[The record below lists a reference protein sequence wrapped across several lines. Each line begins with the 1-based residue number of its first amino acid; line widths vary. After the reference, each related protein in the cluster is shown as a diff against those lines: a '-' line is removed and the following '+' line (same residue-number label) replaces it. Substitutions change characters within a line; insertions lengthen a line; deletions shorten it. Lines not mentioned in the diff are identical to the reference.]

1 VHLSFGLIQHFVTGM
16 INRIIHFSIHNKFV
30 VGIATLA
37 LIAAGVWSFTK
48 LPIDAVP
55 DITNNQV
62 QIITLSPT
70 LATSEVEQYISAP
83 IEIAVKTIPD
93 LTELR
98 SISRF
103 GLSVVTVV
111 FNEDKDIWLARQQ
124 ITEKLKEVEEDLP
137 AGVGTP
143 ELAPVSTGLGEV
155 YQYVVEPKPGYES
168 RYNSMDLRT
177 IQDWIVKRQLAGI
190 PGVAEVNSF
199 GGLMKQ
205 YEVAVDPQRLNAAG
219 LTIGDVFEALEN
231 SNQNTGGAYI
241 ERNSQ
246 FYFIRGEGVALS
258 LDDLSRIVVTRM
270 GGGGAPLTVG
280 DVAEVRYGSATRYG
294 AVTENGKGEVVTGI
308 VMMLKGAN
316 SSAVVSSVK
325 ERLGQVQKSL
335 PEGVQVRA
343 FLDRAALVERTID
356 TVKRNLIEG
365 ALIVIFIL
373 VLLVGNFRAGLIIA
387 SVIPLAML
395 FALWMMHLFGVSAN
409 LMSLG
414 AIDFGLIVDG
424 AVIIVE
430 ATLHYFHTHHKPP
443 AGSGFVRLSQQQME
457 EGVYKSASGIMRSSV
472 FGVIII
478 LIVYLPLLALVGI
491 EGKMFRPMAQTVAF
505 ALIGALLLSLTY
517 VPMVSALFLS
527 KKISDHLTFADRI
540 IAACQRVYSPIL
552 ESALRIPKIVLGV
565 VFGLFAVAMFCFS
578 RLGGEFIPQLDEG
591 DLALESSFPQG
602 TSLSQVID
610 GYKLIEGTLM
620 KSFPDEVEGVV
631 TKIGAAEIP
640 TDPMPMSAGDVT
652 ILLKD
657 REEWKVTD
665 DKDELVEMMEE
676 KLRGIPGANI
686 EFTQPI
692 ELRFNELMTGSKG
705 DVAVK
710 IYGENLDT
718 LATLAA
724 EADRLIKTVSGVS
737 SKVEQT
743 LGLPQINVKYNY
755 AKLAQYG
762 LHVKDVNTVL
772 STAFA
777 GAVAGVIYEDGK
789 RFDLAVR
796 LTQNN
801 RRDIE
806 DVRNLLISTD
816 NVVRQIPLSEVASIE
831 YRTSPAQISRD
842 DAQRRIVIGVNLVSG
857 RDVESAVSDMQEK
870 LSNLKLPP
878 GYFITY
884 GGQFE
889 NLKAAKARLGVA
901 VPLALVLIVV
911 LLYFAFN
918 SMKES
923 LLIFTAVPLSAIGG
937 VFALMLRGM
946 PFSIS
951 AGVGFIALFGVA
963 VLNGIVLIA
972 YFNQLEKSGVA
983 DVYERIRRGTKVR
996 LRPVLMTAAVASL
1009 GFLPM
1014 AMSDGAGA
1022 EVQRPLATVVIGGLL
1037 TATLLTLIVLPVL
1050 YSLFFKKMK
1059 GGKMNAQ
1066 TSVVSVLLVGAFL
1079 AFSNNT
1085 QAQTALTEQQ
1095 AIVMVEK
1102 NHPSMRAASLRMAQ
1116 QQTLTGAAKIW
1127 EPAQIFNNIAADPE
1141 LGMFGTTSLGISQ
1154 TFPSGK
1160 ATRANRQFN
1169 AQNITRSQT
1178 ELQLTRQE
1186 LVREV
1191 RKTYQ
1196 HLGYLQGRIVLLARL
1211 DSVYQNFNA
1220 VADVRYRTG
1229 DASQAEKLAVQ
1240 DRAAQIRL
1248 QIESARSEIAS
1259 DQFALGQLLG
1269 IGQPIQAVVA
1279 PLTATGFSLA
1289 DSARVNSSAY
1299 AAYARSAIDV
1309 AKAQQAVQQATLAP
1323 TFSASLFGQYLG
1335 NGAVYPGWQLGLNIP
1350 LFKKAQQKQV
1360 QAAAVG
1366 VQVAQSEYQNAVLMR
1381 QTQLTASVFEFQKF
1395 ESFTGYY
1402 ERQGRVVA
1410 NELLRSGSL
1419 NYQQGEISY
1428 VEYVQNLDQAL
1439 QIESQYLENLLQ
1451 RNMAAIEIQYLTN
1464 QN

>member
-1 VHLSFGLIQHFVTGM
+1 M

-30 VGIATLA
+30 IGIGTLA

-70 LATSEVEQYISAP
+70 LATAEVEQYISAP

-93 LTELR
+93 LVELR

-111 FNEDKDIWLARQQ
+111 FDEDKDIWLARQQ
-124 ITEKLKEVEEDLP
+124 ITEKLKEVEENLP
-137 AGVGTP
+137 IGVGSP

-168 RYNSMDLRT
+168 KFNAMDLRT

-205 YEVAVDPQRLNAAG
+205 YEVAVNPQRLNAAG
-219 LTIGDVFEALEN
+219 LTITDVFEALEN

-246 FYFIRGEGVALS
+246 FYFIRGEGVIRS
-258 LDDLSRIVVTRM
+258 LDDLQRIVVIRR
-270 GGGGAPLTVG
+270 GGGAPLTIA
-280 DVAEVRYGSATRYG
+280 DVAEVRFGSATRYG
-294 AVTENGKGEVVTGI
+294 AVTENGNGEVVTGI

-316 SSAVVSSVK
+316 SSAVVNAVK
-325 ERLGQVQKSL
+325 ERLVQVQKSL

-373 VLLVGNFRAGLIIA
+373 ILLVGNFRAGLIIA
-387 SVIPLAML
+387 SVIPLSML

-430 ATLHYFHTHHKPP
+430 ATLYYFHTHFKPP
-443 AGSGFVRLSQQQME
+443 AGSKFIQVTQEQMNE
-457 EGVYKSASGIMRSSV
+457 SVYKSASGIMRSSV

-491 EGKMFRPMAQTVAF
+491 EGKMFRPMAQTVSF
-505 ALIGALLLSLTY
+505 ALAGALLLSLTY
-517 VPMVSALFLS
+517 VPMISSLFLS
-527 KKISDHLTFADRI
+527 KKIDNRVTLADRI
-540 IAACQRVYSPIL
+540 MAGCQRVYNPVL
-552 ESALRIPKIVLGV
+552 ESALRIPKTVLAI
-565 VFGLFAVAMFCFS
+565 VFGLFVVAIFFFS

-602 TSLSQVID
+602 TSLSQVIE
-610 GYKLIEGTLM
+610 GYKLIENTLM
-620 KSFPDEVEGVV
+620 KNFPDEVEGIV

-665 DKDELVEMMEE
+665 DKAELVEKMEE

-718 LATLAA
+718 LAALATD
-724 EADRLIKTVSGVS
+724 ADRLIKTVSGVS

-743 LGLPQINVKYNY
+743 LGLPQINVQYNY

-789 RFDLAVR
+789 RFDLALR
-796 LTQNN
+796 LAQNN
-801 RRDIE
+801 RQDIE

-816 NVVRQIPLSEVASIE
+816 NAAQNVPLGEVASIE

-842 DAQRRIVIGVNLVSG
+842 NAQRRIVIGVNLLGG
-857 RDVESAVSDMQEK
+857 RDVESAVRDIQIK
-870 LSNLKLPP
+870 LAGLKLPP

-901 VPLALVLIVV
+901 VPLALVLIIV

-972 YFNQLEKSGVA
+972 YFNQLEKSGVT
-983 DVYERIRRGTKVR
+983 DVLERIRKGTNVR

-1014 AMSDGAGA
+1014 AMSTGAGA

-1050 YSLFFKKMK
+1050 YSLFFKRTRFLKH
-1059 GGKMNAQ
+1059 GISGSA
-1066 TSVVSVLLVGAFL
+1066 TLLVL
-1079 AFSNNT
+1079 AFSIFGNNV

-1095 AIVMVEK
+1095 AIEMLEK
-1102 NHPSMRAASLRMAQ
+1102 NHPALQAAGLRVTQ
-1116 QQTLTGAAKIW
+1116 QQTLSGAVKIW
-1127 EPAQIFNNIAADPE
+1127 EPGQIFNNIAADPD
-1141 LGMFGTTSLGISQ
+1141 LGMFGTTSLGVSQ

-1160 ATRANRQFN
+1160 ATRANRQLN
-1169 AQNITRSQT
+1169 SQNIRQSQAG
-1178 ELQLTRQE
+1178 LQLTRRE
-1186 LVREV
+1186 LVRQV
-1191 RKTYQ
+1191 RENFQ
-1196 HLGYLQGRIVLLARL
+1196 HIGYLQSRIILLARL
-1211 DSVYQNFNA
+1211 DSVYQNFNS
-1220 VADVRYRTG
+1220 VADARYRTG

-1248 QIESARSEIAS
+1248 QIETARREIIS

-1269 IGQPIQAVVA
+1269 LGQSVQAVVQ
-1279 PLTATGFSLA
+1279 PLAAAGFSLA
-1289 DSARVNSSAY
+1289 DSVRVANSAY
-1299 AAYARSAIDV
+1299 AQYAQSAIGM
-1309 AKAQQAVQQATLAP
+1309 AEAQKKVQQAALAP
-1323 TFSASLFGQYLG
+1323 TFSVGFFGQYLA
-1335 NGAVYPGWQLGLNIP
+1335 NGDIYPGWQLGLNVP
-1350 LFKKAQQKQV
+1350 LFKKAQKKQV
-1360 QAAAVG
+1360 QAASIG
-1366 VQVAQSEYQNAVLMR
+1366 VQVAQSEYQNAVLSQQSR
-1381 QTQLTASVFEFQKF
+1381 LTASVFEFQKF
-1395 ESFTGYY
+1395 ESLTAYY
-1402 ERQGRVVA
+1402 DQQGKMVA
-1410 NELLRSGSL
+1410 SELLRSGAL
-1419 NYQQGEISY
+1419 NYQQGEIGY
-1428 VEYVQNLDQAL
+1428 FEYGLNLDQAL

-1451 RNMAAIEIQYLTN
+1451 RNLTAIEIQYLTN

>member
-1 VHLSFGLIQHFVTGM
+1 M

-30 VGIATLA
+30 IGIGTLA

-70 LATSEVEQYISAP
+70 LATAEVEQYISAP

-93 LTELR
+93 LVELR

-111 FNEDKDIWLARQQ
+111 FDEDKDIWLARQQ
-124 ITEKLKEVEEDLP
+124 ITEKLKEVEENLP
-137 AGVGTP
+137 IGVGSP

-168 RYNSMDLRT
+168 KFNAMDLRT

-205 YEVAVDPQRLNAAG
+205 YEVAVNPQRLNAAG
-219 LTIGDVFEALEN
+219 LTITDVFEALKN

-246 FYFIRGEGVALS
+246 FYFIRGEGVIRS
-258 LDDLSRIVVTRM
+258 LDDLQRIVVTRR
-270 GGGGAPLTVG
+270 GGGAPLTIA
-280 DVAEVRYGSATRYG
+280 DVAEVRFGSATRYG
-294 AVTENGKGEVVTGI
+294 AVTENGNGEVVTGI

-316 SSAVVSSVK
+316 SSAVVNAVK
-325 ERLGQVQKSL
+325 ERLVQVQKSL

-387 SVIPLAML
+387 SVIPLSML

-430 ATLHYFHTHHKPP
+430 ATLYYFHTHFKPA
-443 AGSGFVRLSQQQME
+443 AGSKFVQVTQEQMNE
-457 EGVYKSASGIMRSSV
+457 SVYKSASGIMRSSV

-491 EGKMFRPMAQTVAF
+491 EGKMFRPMAQTVSF
-505 ALIGALLLSLTY
+505 ALVGALLLSLTY
-517 VPMVSALFLS
+517 VPMISSLFLS
-527 KKISDHLTFADRI
+527 KKIDNRVTLADRI
-540 IAACQRVYSPIL
+540 MAACQRVYNPVL
-552 ESALRIPKIVLGV
+552 ESALRIPKTVLAIVLGLFV
-565 VFGLFAVAMFCFS
+565 VAIFFFS

-602 TSLSQVID
+602 TSLSQVIE

-620 KSFPDEVEGVV
+620 KNFPDEVEGIV

-665 DKDELVEMMEE
+665 DKAELVEMMEE

-718 LATLAA
+718 LASLAA

-743 LGLPQINVKYNY
+743 LGLPQINVQYNY

-789 RFDLAVR
+789 RFDLALR
-796 LTQNN
+796 FAQSN
-801 RRDIE
+801 RQDIE

-816 NVVRQIPLSEVASIE
+816 NAAQNVPLGEVASIE

-842 DAQRRIVIGVNLVSG
+842 NAQRRIVIGVNLLGG
-857 RDVESAVSDMQEK
+857 RDVESAVRDMQEK
-870 LSNLKLPP
+870 LTSLKLPP

-901 VPLALVLIVV
+901 VPLALVLIIV

-972 YFNQLEKSGVA
+972 YFNQLEKSGMT
-983 DVYERIRRGTKVR
+983 DVLERIRKGTNVR

-1014 AMSDGAGA
+1014 AMSTGAGA

-1050 YSLFFKKMK
+1050 YSLFFKRTRFLKHGISGSAM
-1059 GGKMNAQ
+1059 
-1066 TSVVSVLLVGAFL
+1066 LLVLTFFIFG
-1079 AFSNNT
+1079 NNA

-1095 AIVMVEK
+1095 AIEMLEK
-1102 NHPSMRAASLRMAQ
+1102 NHPALQAAGLRVTQ
-1116 QQTLTGAAKIW
+1116 QQTLSGAVKIW
-1127 EPAQIFNNIAADPE
+1127 EPGQIFNNIAADPD
-1141 LGMFGTTSLGISQ
+1141 LGMFGTTSLGLSQ

-1160 ATRANRQFN
+1160 ATRANRELN
-1169 AQNITRSQT
+1169 TQNIRQSQAG
-1178 ELQLTRQE
+1178 LQLTRRE
-1186 LVREV
+1186 LVRQV
-1191 RKTYQ
+1191 RERFQ
-1196 HLGYLQGRIVLLARL
+1196 HIGYLQSRLVLLARL
-1211 DSVYQNFNA
+1211 DSVYQNFNG
-1220 VADVRYRTG
+1220 VADARYRTG

-1248 QIESARSEIAS
+1248 QMETARREIIS

-1269 IGQPIQAVVA
+1269 LGQSVQAITE
-1279 PLTATGFSLA
+1279 PLKATGFSLA
-1289 DSARVNSSAY
+1289 DSVRVANSAY
-1299 AAYARSAIDV
+1299 TLYAQSAVGV
-1309 AKAQQAVQQATLAP
+1309 AEAQKKVQQAALAP
-1323 TFSASLFGQYLG
+1323 TFSAGLFGQYLG
-1335 NGAVYPGWQLGLNIP
+1335 NGDIYPGWQLGLNLP
-1350 LFKKAQQKQV
+1350 LFKRAQQKQV
-1360 QAAAVG
+1360 QAASIG
-1366 VQVAQSEYQNAVLMR
+1366 VQVAQSEYQNALLAQ
-1381 QTQLTASVFEFQKF
+1381 QTLLTSSVFEFQKF
-1395 ESFTGYY
+1395 ESLTAYY
-1402 ERQGRVVA
+1402 NQQGKSVA
-1410 NELLRSGSL
+1410 SELMRSGAL
-1419 NYQQGEISY
+1419 NYQQGEIGY
-1428 VEYVQNLDQAL
+1428 FEYVLNLDQAL

-1451 RNMAAIEIQYLTN
+1451 RNLTAIEIQYLTN

>member
-1 VHLSFGLIQHFVTGM
+1 M
-16 INRIIHFSIHNKFV
+16 INRIIHFSIHHKFV

-37 LIAAGVWSFTK
+37 LVAAGAWSFTK

-70 LATSEVEQYISAP
+70 LATAEVEQYISAP
-83 IEIAVKTIPD
+83 IEIAVKTIPG

-111 FNEDKDIWLARQQ
+111 FEEDKDIWLARQQ
-124 ITEKLKEVEEDLP
+124 ITEKIKEVEEDLP

-155 YQYVVEPKPGYES
+155 YQYVVEPKPGYEDK
-168 RYNSMDLRT
+168 YNAMDLRT
-177 IQDWIVKRQLAGI
+177 MQDWIVKRQLAGI

-219 LTIGDVFEALEN
+219 LTINDVFEALES

-246 FYFIRGEGVALS
+246 FYFIRGEGVALT
-258 LDDLSRIVVTRM
+258 LDDLRRIVVTRT
-270 GGGGAPLTVG
+270 GGSAPLTVG
-280 DVAEVRYGSATRYG
+280 DVAEVRFGSATRYG
-294 AVTENGKGEVVTGI
+294 AVTENGQGEVVTGI

-316 SSAVVSSVK
+316 SSAVVASVK
-325 ERLGQVQKSL
+325 ERLVQVQKSL

-430 ATLHYFHTHHKPP
+430 ATLHYFYTHHKP
-443 AGSGFVRLSQQQME
+443 AVGSGFVQLTQQQMD

-505 ALIGALLLSLTY
+505 ALVGALLLSLTY
-517 VPMVSALFLS
+517 VPMMSTLFLS
-527 KKISDHLTFADRI
+527 KKISDRRTMADRI
-540 IAACQRVYSPIL
+540 IGACQRMYAPVL
-552 ESALRIPKIVLGV
+552 EGALRMPKTVLAV
-565 VFGLFAVAMFCFS
+565 VLALFAMALFCFN

-602 TSLSQVID
+602 TSLSQVIA
-610 GYKLIEGTLM
+610 GYALIEGILM
-620 KSFPDEVEGVV
+620 KNFPDEVAGVV

-652 ILLKD
+652 ILLKERD
-657 REEWKVTD
+657 EWKVTD
-665 DKDELVEMMEE
+665 DKSELVEMMEE

-710 IYGENLDT
+710 IYGDNLDT
-718 LATLAA
+718 LAVKAA

-743 LGLPQINVKYNY
+743 LGLPQINVQYNY

-762 LHVKDVNTVL
+762 LHVKEVNTVL

-777 GAVAGVIYEDGK
+777 GAIAGVIYEDGK

-796 LTQNN
+796 LAQSN
-801 RRDIE
+801 RQDIE
-806 DVRNLLISTD
+806 DVRSLLISTGHD
-816 NVVRQIPLSEVASIE
+816 AQQIPLGEVASIE

-842 DAQRRIVIGVNLVSG
+842 DAQRR
-857 RDVESAVSDMQEK
+857 DVESAVHDMQEK
-870 LSNLKLPP
+870 LTQLKLPP

-889 NLKAAKARLGVA
+889 NLEAAKARLGIA
-901 VPLALVLIVV
+901 VPLALALILV

-918 SMKES
+918 SMQES

-937 VFALMLRGM
+937 VFALLLRGM

-972 YFNQLEKSGVA
+972 YFKQLEKSGVA
-983 DVYERIRRGTKVR
+983 DVYDRIRQGTRVR

-1014 AMSDGAGA
+1014 AMSEGAGA

-1050 YSLFFKKMK
+1050 YRLFFEKK
-1059 GGKMNAQ
+1059 GGKKQAQ
-1066 TSVVSVLLVGAFL
+1066 TSVAAFL
-1079 AFSNNT
+1079 LIAALFTFNNNM
-1085 QAQTALTEQQ
+1085 QAQTALNEQQ
-1095 AIVMVEK
+1095 AIDLVEK
-1102 NHPSMRAASLRMAQ
+1102 NHPALRTAALRISQ
-1116 QQTLTGAAKIW
+1116 QQTLTGAAKVW
-1127 EPAQIFNNIAADPE
+1127 EPTQLFNNIAADPD
-1141 LGMFGTTSLGISQ
+1141 LGMFGTTSIGLNQ
-1154 TFPSGK
+1154 TFPSAK
-1160 ATRANRQFN
+1160 ATRANRQIN
-1169 AQNITRSQT
+1169 AQNIRQSQA
-1178 ELQLTRQE
+1178 EWQLTRQE
-1186 LVREV
+1186 LVRQV
-1191 RKTYQ
+1191 RQTYQ
-1196 HLGYLQGRIVLLARL
+1196 HLGYLQGRITVLARL

-1220 VADVRYRTG
+1220 VADARYRTG

-1240 DRAAQIRL
+1240 DQAAQIRL
-1248 QIESARSEIAS
+1248 QIEAARSEIAS
-1259 DQFALGQLLG
+1259 DQFGLGQLLG
-1269 IGQPIQAVVA
+1269 IGQSVQAVVA
-1279 PLTATGFSLA
+1279 PFTATGFSLA
-1289 DSARVNSSAY
+1289 DSVRISTSTYVEYAQSAVGL
-1299 AAYARSAIDV
+1299 AQ
-1309 AKAQQAVQQATLAP
+1309 AQQAVQQATLVP
-1323 TFSASLFGQYLG
+1323 TFSAGLFGQYLG
-1335 NGAVYPGWQLGLNIP
+1335 NGAIYPGWQLGLNVP
-1350 LFKKAQQKQV
+1350 LFKKAQRKQIA
-1360 QAAAVG
+1360 AAAVG
-1366 VQVAQSEYQNAVLMR
+1366 VQVAQADYQNTLLSR
-1381 QTQLTASVFEFQKF
+1381 QSQLTASVFEFQKF
-1395 ESFTGYY
+1395 ESFTAYY
-1402 ERQGRVVA
+1402 DRQGRMVA
-1410 NELLRSGSL
+1410 SELLRSGSL

-1451 RNMAAIEIQYLTN
+1451 RNMAAINIQYLTN

>member
-1 VHLSFGLIQHFVTGM
+1 M

-30 VGIATLA
+30 IGIGTLA

-70 LATSEVEQYISAP
+70 LATAEVEQYISAP

-93 LTELR
+93 LVELR

-111 FNEDKDIWLARQQ
+111 FDEDKDIWLARQQ
-124 ITEKLKEVEEDLP
+124 IAEKLKEVEENLP
-137 AGVGTP
+137 IGVGSP

-168 RYNSMDLRT
+168 KFNAMDLRT

-205 YEVAVDPQRLNAAG
+205 YEVAVNPQRLNAAG
-219 LTIGDVFEALEN
+219 LTITDVFDALEN

-246 FYFIRGEGVALS
+246 FYFIRGEGVIRS
-258 LDDLSRIVVTRM
+258 LDDLQRIVVTRR
-270 GGGGAPLTVG
+270 GGGAPPTIA
-280 DVAEVRYGSATRYG
+280 DVAEVRFGSATRYG
-294 AVTENGKGEVVTGI
+294 AVTENGNGEVVTGI

-316 SSAVVSSVK
+316 SSAVVNAVK
-325 ERLGQVQKSL
+325 ERLTQVEKSL

-387 SVIPLAML
+387 SVIPLSML

-430 ATLHYFHTHHKPP
+430 ATLYYFHTHFKPP
-443 AGSGFVRLSQQQME
+443 AGSKFIQVTQEQMNE
-457 EGVYKSASGIMRSSV
+457 SVYKSASGIMRSSV

-491 EGKMFRPMAQTVAF
+491 EGKMFRPMAQTVSF
-505 ALIGALLLSLTY
+505 ALVGALLLSLTY
-517 VPMVSALFLS
+517 VPMISSLFLS
-527 KKISDHLTFADRI
+527 KKIDNRVTFADRI
-540 IAACQRVYSPIL
+540 MAACQRFYNPVL
-552 ESALRIPKIVLGV
+552 EGALKIPKTVLGIVLGLFV
-565 VFGLFAVAMFCFS
+565 VAIFFFS

-602 TSLSQVID
+602 TSLTQVIE

-620 KSFPDEVEGVV
+620 KNFPDEVEGIV

-665 DKDELVEMMEE
+665 DKAELVELMEE

-718 LATLAA
+718 LAAKAA

-743 LGLPQINVKYNY
+743 LGLPQINVQYNY

-789 RFDLAVR
+789 RFDLALR
-796 LTQNN
+796 LAQNN
-801 RRDIE
+801 RQDIE

-816 NVVRQIPLSEVASIE
+816 NAAQNVPLGEVASIE

-842 DAQRRIVIGVNLVSG
+842 DAQRRIVIGVNLLGG
-857 RDVESAVSDMQEK
+857 RDVESAVRDMQAK
-870 LSNLKLPP
+870 LAGLKLPP

-889 NLKAAKARLGVA
+889 NLKAAKARLGIA
-901 VPLALVLIVV
+901 VPLALVLIIV

-972 YFNQLEKSGVA
+972 YFNQLEKSGVT
-983 DVYERIRRGTKVR
+983 DVLERIRKGTNVR

-1014 AMSDGAGA
+1014 AMSTGAGA

-1050 YSLFFKKMK
+1050 YSLFFKRTRFIKH
-1059 GGKMNAQ
+1059 
-1066 TSVVSVLLVGAFL
+1066 SVSGSAALLALTFFIFG
-1079 AFSNNT
+1079 NNV
-1085 QAQTALTEQQ
+1085 QAQTTLTEQQ
-1095 AIVMVEK
+1095 AIELLEK
-1102 NHPSMRAASLRMAQ
+1102 NHPALQAAGLRVTQ
-1116 QQTLTGAAKIW
+1116 QQTLSGAVKVW
-1127 EPAQIFNNIAADPE
+1127 EPGQIFNNIAADPE
-1141 LGMFGTTSLGISQ
+1141 LGMFGTTSLGVSQ
-1154 TFPSGK
+1154 NFPSGK
-1160 ATRANRQFN
+1160 ATRANRQLN
-1169 AQNITRSQT
+1169 VQNILQSQAG
-1178 ELQLTRQE
+1178 LQLTRRE
-1186 LVREV
+1186 LVRQV
-1191 RKTYQ
+1191 RENFQ
-1196 HLGYLQGRIVLLARL
+1196 HIGYLQSRIILLARL
-1211 DSVYQNFNA
+1211 DSVYQNFNS
-1220 VADVRYRTG
+1220 VADARYRTG

-1248 QIESARSEIAS
+1248 QIETARREIIS

-1269 IGQPIQAVVA
+1269 LGQSVQAVVQ
-1279 PLTATGFSLA
+1279 PLAAVGFSLA
-1289 DSARVNSSAY
+1289 DSVRVANSAY
-1299 AAYARSAIDV
+1299 AVYAQSAVGV
-1309 AKAQQAVQQATLAP
+1309 AEAQRMVQKSALAP
-1323 TFSASLFGQYLG
+1323 TFSAGLFGQYLG
-1335 NGAVYPGWQLGLNIP
+1335 NGDVYPGWQLGLNVP
-1350 LFKKAQQKQV
+1350 LFKKTQKKQV
-1360 QAAAVG
+1360 QAASIG
-1366 VQVAQSEYQNAVLMR
+1366 VQVAQSEYQNALLSQQSR
-1381 QTQLTASVFEFQKF
+1381 LTASVFEFQKF
-1395 ESFTGYY
+1395 ESLTAYY
-1402 ERQGRVVA
+1402 DQQGKMVA
-1410 NELLRSGSL
+1410 SELLRSGAL
-1419 NYQQGEISY
+1419 NYQQGEIGY
-1428 VEYVQNLDQAL
+1428 FEYVLNLDQAL

-1451 RNMAAIEIQYLTN
+1451 RNLTAIEIQYLTN

>member
-1 VHLSFGLIQHFVTGM
+1 M

-30 VGIATLA
+30 IGIGTLA

-70 LATSEVEQYISAP
+70 LATAEVEQYISAP
-83 IEIAVKTIPD
+83 IEIAAKTIPD
-93 LTELR
+93 LVELR

-111 FNEDKDIWLARQQ
+111 FDEDKDIWLARQQ
-124 ITEKLKEVEEDLP
+124 ITEKLKEVEENLP

-168 RYNSMDLRT
+168 KYNAMDLRT

-190 PGVAEVNSF
+190 PGVAEINSM
-199 GGLMKQ
+199 GGLLKQ

-219 LTIGDVFEALEN
+219 LTISDVFSALEN

-246 FYFIRGEGVALS
+246 FYFIRGEGVTRS
-258 LDDLSRIVVTRM
+258 LDDLQRIVVTPSA
-270 GGGGAPLTVG
+270 GAGAGSPRTIG
-280 DVAEVRYGSATRYG
+280 DIAEVGFGSATRYG

-308 VMMLKGAN
+308 VMMLKGYN
-316 SSAVVSSVK
+316 SSAVVASVK
-325 ERLGQVQKSL
+325 ERLVQVQKSL

-373 VLLVGNFRAGLIIA
+373 VLLVGNFRAGLVIA

-430 ATLHYFHTHHKPP
+430 ATLYYFHTHFKPP
-443 AGSGFVRLSQQQME
+443 AGSKFVQLTQEQMDE
-457 EGVYKSASGIMRSSV
+457 SVYKSASSIMRSSV

-491 EGKMFRPMAQTVAF
+491 EGKMFRPMAQTVSF
-505 ALIGALLLSLTY
+505 ALVGALLLSLTY
-517 VPMVSALFLS
+517 VPMVSALFFS
-527 KKISDHLTFADRI
+527 KKIDNRITLADRI
-540 IAACQRVYSPIL
+540 MAACQRVYNPVL
-552 ESALRIPKIVLGV
+552 EGALRIPKTVIVIVLG
-565 VFGLFAVAMFCFS
+565 LFLIAIFFFS

-602 TSLSQVID
+602 TSLTQVIE

-620 KSFPDEVEGVV
+620 KNFPDEVEGIV

-657 REEWKVTD
+657 KEEWKVTD
-665 DKDELVEMMEE
+665 NKAELVEMMEE

-686 EFTQPI
+686 EFSQPI

-718 LATLAA
+718 LAAKAA

-743 LGLPQINVKYNY
+743 LGLPQINVQYNY

-772 STAFA
+772 SSAFA
-777 GAVAGVIYEDGK
+777 GAVAGVVYEDGK

-796 LTQNN
+796 LTKNN
-801 RRDIE
+801 RQDIE

-816 NVVRQIPLSEVASIE
+816 NAGQNVPLGEIASIE

-842 DAQRRIVIGVNLVSG
+842 NANRRIVIGVNLLGG
-857 RDVESAVSDMQEK
+857 RDVESAVSDIQGK
-870 LSNLKLPP
+870 LASLKLPP

-901 VPLALVLIVV
+901 VPLALVLIIV

-918 SMKES
+918 SIKES

-972 YFNQLEKSGVA
+972 YFNQLEKSGVT
-983 DVYERIRRGTKVR
+983 DVLERIHKGTKVR

-1014 AMSDGAGA
+1014 AMSTGAGA

-1050 YSLFFKKMK
+1050 YSLFFKRTRFLKH
-1059 GGKMNAQ
+1059 G
-1066 TSVVSVLLVGAFL
+1066 VSATTVLVMAFFL
-1079 AFSNNT
+1079 FGQNV
-1085 QAQTALTEQQ
+1085 QAQTTLTEQQ
-1095 AIVMVEK
+1095 AIEMLEK
-1102 NHPSMRAASLRMAQ
+1102 NHPALQAAGLRVTQ
-1116 QQTLTGAAKIW
+1116 QQTLSGAVKIW
-1127 EPAQIFNNIAADPE
+1127 EPGQIFNNIAADPD
-1141 LGMFGTTSLGISQ
+1141 LGMFGTTSLGVSQ

-1160 ATRANRQFN
+1160 VTRANRQLN
-1169 AQNITRSQT
+1169 AQNIRQSQAG
-1178 ELQLTRQE
+1178 LQLTRRE
-1186 LVREV
+1186 LVRQV
-1191 RKTYQ
+1191 RENFQ
-1196 HLGYLQGRIVLLARL
+1196 HIGYLQSRITLLARL

-1220 VADVRYRTG
+1220 VADARYRTG

-1248 QIESARSEIAS
+1248 QIETARREIVS

-1269 IGQPIQAVVA
+1269 LGRSVQAITE
-1279 PLTATGFSLA
+1279 PLKVTGFSLA
-1289 DSARVNSSAY
+1289 DSTRLVNSAY
-1299 AAYARSAIDV
+1299 ALYAQSALGL
-1309 AKAQQAVQQATLAP
+1309 AEAQKKVQQALLAP
-1323 TFSASLFGQYLG
+1323 TFSAGLFGQYLG
-1335 NGAVYPGWQLGLNIP
+1335 NGDVYPGWQLGLSVP

-1360 QAAAVG
+1360 QAAG
-1366 VQVAQSEYQNAVLMR
+1366 IGIQVAQSEYENALLDQ
-1381 QTQLTASVFEFQKF
+1381 QTRLTASVFEFQKF
-1395 ESFTGYY
+1395 ESLTAYY
-1402 ERQGRVVA
+1402 DQQGKMVA
-1410 NELLRSGSL
+1410 SELLRSGAL
-1419 NYQQGEISY
+1419 NYQQGEIGY
-1428 VEYVQNLDQAL
+1428 FEYVLNLDQAL

-1451 RNMAAIEIQYLTN
+1451 RNLIAIEIQYLTN

>member
-1 VHLSFGLIQHFVTGM
+1 MLNS
-16 INRIIHFSIHNKFV
+16 IIHFSIHNKFV

-37 LIAAGVWSFTK
+37 LVAAGVWSFTR

-70 LATSEVEQYISAP
+70 LATAEVEQYISAP

-93 LTELR
+93 LVELR

-111 FNEDKDIWLARQQ
+111 FDEDKNIWLARQQ
-124 ITEKLKEVEEDLP
+124 IAEKLKEVEENLP
-137 AGVGTP
+137 VGVGTP

-155 YQYVVEPKPGYES
+155 YQYVVEPKPDYENK
-168 RYNSMDLRT
+168 YNAMDLRT

-219 LTIGDVFEALEN
+219 LTISDVFDALEN

-246 FYFIRGEGVALS
+246 FYFIRGEGVTRS
-258 LDDLSRIVVTRM
+258 LEDLKRIFVTRK
-270 GGGGAPLTVG
+270 GGGAPLTVA
-280 DVAEVRYGSATRYG
+280 DVAEVRFGSATRYG

-316 SSAVVSSVK
+316 SSAVVNAVK
-325 ERLGQVQKSL
+325 ERLVQVQKSL

-387 SVIPLAML
+387 SVIPLSML

-430 ATLHYFHTHHKPP
+430 ATLHYFHTHYKPP
-443 AGSGFVRLSQQQME
+443 AGSGHVQLTQQQME
-457 EGVYKSASGIMRSSV
+457 ESVYKSASGIMRSSV

-478 LIVYLPLLALVGI
+478 LIVYLPLLALTGI

-505 ALIGALLLSLTY
+505 ALVGALLLSLTY

-527 KKISDHLTFADRI
+527 KKISDRVTFADRI
-540 IAACQRVYSPIL
+540 IAACQRVYSPVL
-552 ESALRIPKIVLGV
+552 EGALRIPKTVLAVVLGLFV
-565 VFGLFAVAMFCFS
+565 VAIFFFS

-602 TSLSQVID
+602 TSLSQVIE

-620 KSFPDEVEGVV
+620 RNFPDEVEGIV

-665 DKDELVEMMEE
+665 DKNELVEMMEE

-718 LATLAA
+718 LAAKAA
-724 EADRLIKTVSGVS
+724 EADRLIKTVQGVS

-743 LGLPQINVKYNY
+743 LGLPQINVQYNY

-789 RFDLAVR
+789 RFDLALR
-796 LTQNN
+796 LAQSN
-801 RRDIE
+801 RQDIE

-816 NVVRQIPLSEVASIE
+816 NAAQNVPLGEVASIE

-842 DAQRRIVIGVNLVSG
+842 DAQRRIVIGVNLLGG
-857 RDVESAVSDMQEK
+857 RDVESAVGDMQEK
-870 LSNLKLPP
+870 LSALKLPP

-901 VPLALVLIVV
+901 VPLALVLIIV

-983 DVYERIRRGTKVR
+983 DVLERIRKGTKVR

-1014 AMSDGAGA
+1014 AISEGAGA

-1050 YSLFFKKMK
+1050 YSLFFKNTI
-1059 GGKMNAQ
+1059 GGKGHSKTPVAAA
-1066 TSVVSVLLVGAFL
+1066 LLVL
-1079 AFSNNT
+1079 AFFVFGNKT

-1095 AIVMVEK
+1095 AIEMLEK
-1102 NHPSMRAASLRMAQ
+1102 NHPALQAAALRVTQ
-1116 QQTLTGAAKIW
+1116 QQTLTGAVKFW
-1127 EPAQIFNNIAADPE
+1127 EPAQIFNNIAADPD
-1141 LGMFGTTSLGISQ
+1141 LGMFGTTSLGVSQ

-1160 ATRANRQFN
+1160 ATRANRQLN
-1169 AQNITRSQT
+1169 DQNIRQS
-1178 ELQLTRQE
+1178 EAGLQLTRRE
-1186 LVREV
+1186 LVRQV
-1191 RKTYQ
+1191 RETYQ
-1196 HLGYLQGRIVLLARL
+1196 HLGYLQSRIALLARL

-1220 VADVRYRTG
+1220 VADARYRTG
-1229 DASQAEKLAVQ
+1229 DASQAEKFAVQ
-1240 DRAAQIRL
+1240 DKAAQIRL
-1248 QIESARSEIAS
+1248 QIEAARSEIAS

-1269 IGQPIQAVVA
+1269 VGQPVQAIVE
-1279 PLTATGFSLA
+1279 PLTAAGFSLA
-1289 DSARVNSSAY
+1289 DSVRVATSAY
-1299 AAYARSAIDV
+1299 SMYAQSAVGV
-1309 AKAQQAVQQATLAP
+1309 AEAQRTVQQAALAP
-1323 TFSASLFGQYLG
+1323 TFSAGLFGQYLG
-1335 NGAVYPGWQLGLNIP
+1335 NGDVYPGWQLGLNVP

-1360 QAAAVG
+1360 EAAAVG
-1366 VQVAQSEYQNAVLMR
+1366 VQVAQSEYQNALLFQ
-1381 QTQLTASVFEFQKF
+1381 QTRLTAAVFEFQKF
-1395 ESFTGYY
+1395 ESLTGYY
-1402 ERQGRVVA
+1402 DRQGRTVA
-1410 NELLRSGSL
+1410 SELLRSGAL
-1419 NYQQGEISY
+1419 NYRQGEIGY

-1451 RNMAAIEIQYLTN
+1451 RNFAAIEIQYLTN

>member
-1 VHLSFGLIQHFVTGM
+1 M

-30 VGIATLA
+30 IGIGTLA

-70 LATSEVEQYISAP
+70 LATAEVEQYISAP
-83 IEIAVKTIPD
+83 IEIAAKTIPD
-93 LTELR
+93 LVELR

-111 FNEDKDIWLARQQ
+111 FDEDKDIWLARQQ

-168 RYNSMDLRT
+168 KYNAMDLRT

-190 PGVAEVNSF
+190 PGVAEINSM
-199 GGLMKQ
+199 GGLLKQ

-219 LTIGDVFEALEN
+219 LTISDVFRALEN

-246 FYFIRGEGVALS
+246 FYFIRGEGVTRS
-258 LDDLSRIVVTRM
+258 LDDLKRIVVTPST
-270 GGGGAPLTVG
+270 GAGSGSPRTIG
-280 DVAEVRYGSATRYG
+280 DVAEVGFGSATRYG
-294 AVTENGKGEVVTGI
+294 AVTEDGKGEVVTGI
-308 VMMLKGAN
+308 VMMLKGYN
-316 SSAVVSSVK
+316 SSAVVASVK
-325 ERLGQVQKSL
+325 ERLAQVQKSL

-373 VLLVGNFRAGLIIA
+373 VLLVGNFRAGLVIA

-430 ATLHYFHTHHKPP
+430 ATLYYFHTHFHAP
-443 AGSGFVRLSQQQME
+443 AGSKYVQLTQEQMDE
-457 EGVYKSASGIMRSSV
+457 SVYKSASGIMRSSV

-491 EGKMFRPMAQTVAF
+491 EGKMFRPMAQTVSF
-505 ALIGALLLSLTY
+505 ALVGALLLSLTY
-517 VPMVSALFLS
+517 VPMISALFLS
-527 KKISDHLTFADRI
+527 KKMDNRVTIADRI
-540 IAACQRVYSPIL
+540 MAACQRVYNPVL
-552 ESALRIPKIVLGV
+552 EGALRIPKTVLAIVLG
-565 VFGLFAVAMFCFS
+565 LFVLAIFFFS

-602 TSLSQVID
+602 TSLSQVIE

-620 KSFPDEVEGVV
+620 RNFPDEVEGIV

-657 REEWKVTD
+657 REEWKVTE
-665 DKDELVEMMEE
+665 DKAELVEMMEE

-718 LATLAA
+718 LASKAA
-724 EADRLIKTVSGVS
+724 EADRLIKTVPGVS

-743 LGLPQINVKYNY
+743 LGLPQINVQYNY

-772 STAFA
+772 SSAFA
-777 GAVAGVIYEDGK
+777 GAVAGVVYEDGK

-796 LTQNN
+796 LTKNN
-801 RRDIE
+801 RQDIE

-816 NVVRQIPLSEVASIE
+816 NAGQNVPLGEIASIE

-842 DAQRRIVIGVNLVSG
+842 NANRRIVIGVNLLGG
-857 RDVESAVSDMQEK
+857 RDVESAVSDIQGK
-870 LSNLKLPP
+870 LASLKLPP

-901 VPLALVLIVV
+901 VPLALVLIIV

-918 SMKES
+918 SIKES

-972 YFNQLEKSGVA
+972 YFNQLEKSGVS
-983 DVYERIRRGTKVR
+983 DVLERIRKGTTVR

-1014 AMSDGAGA
+1014 AMSTGAGA

-1050 YSLFFKKMK
+1050 YSLFFKRTRFLKQ
-1059 GGKMNAQ
+1059 GISGSAA
-1066 TSVVSVLLVGAFL
+1066 LLAMTF
-1079 AFSNNT
+1079 FIFENNV
-1085 QAQTALTEQQ
+1085 QAQTTLTEQQ
-1095 AIVMVEK
+1095 AIEMLEK
-1102 NHPSMRAASLRMAQ
+1102 NHPALQAAGLRVTQ
-1116 QQTLTGAAKIW
+1116 QQTLSGAVKIW
-1127 EPAQIFNNIAADPE
+1127 EPGQVFNNIAADPD

-1160 ATRANRQFN
+1160 ATRANRQLN
-1169 AQNITRSQT
+1169 AQNIRQSQAG
-1178 ELQLTRQE
+1178 LQLTRRE
-1186 LVREV
+1186 LVRQV
-1191 RKTYQ
+1191 RENYQ
-1196 HLGYLQGRIVLLARL
+1196 HIAYLQSKITLLARL
-1211 DSVYQNFNA
+1211 DSVYQNFNV
-1220 VADVRYRTG
+1220 VADARYRTG

-1240 DRAAQIRL
+1240 DKAAQIRL
-1248 QIESARSEIAS
+1248 QIETARREILS

-1269 IGQPIQAVVA
+1269 LGQSVQAITE
-1279 PLTATGFSLA
+1279 PLKNTEFSLA
-1289 DSARVNSSAY
+1289 DSVRVANSAY
-1299 AAYARSAIDV
+1299 ALYAQSAIGL
-1309 AKAQQAVQQATLAP
+1309 AEAQKKIQQAALAP
-1323 TFSASLFGQYLG
+1323 TFSAGLFGQYLG
-1335 NGAVYPGWQLGLNIP
+1335 NGDIYPGWQLGLNLP

-1360 QAAAVG
+1360 QAASIG
-1366 VQVAQSEYQNAVLMR
+1366 IQVAQSEYQNALLAQ
-1381 QTQLTASVFEFQKF
+1381 QTRLTASIFEFQKF
-1395 ESFTGYY
+1395 ELLTAYY
-1402 ERQGRVVA
+1402 DQQGKMVA
-1410 NELLRSGSL
+1410 SELLRSGAL
-1419 NYQQGEISY
+1419 NYQQGEIGY
-1428 VEYVQNLDQAL
+1428 FEYVLNLDQAL

-1451 RNMAAIEIQYLTN
+1451 RNLTAIEIQYLTN

>member
-1 VHLSFGLIQHFVTGM
+1 LRCISHLALIHYPATGM

-30 VGIATLA
+30 IGIGTLA

-62 QIITLSPT
+62 QVITLSPT
-70 LATSEVEQYISAP
+70 LATAEVEQYISAP

-93 LTELR
+93 LVELR

-111 FNEDKDIWLARQQ
+111 FDEDKDIWLARQQ

-137 AGVGTP
+137 LGVGTP

-168 RYNSMDLRT
+168 KYNAMDLRT

-219 LTIGDVFEALEN
+219 LTIADVFDALES

-246 FYFIRGEGVALS
+246 FYFIRGEGVARS
-258 LDDLSRIVVTRM
+258 LDDLQRIVVTRR
-270 GGGGAPLTVG
+270 GGGAPLTVA
-280 DVAEVRYGSATRYG
+280 DVAEVRFGSATRYG

-316 SSAVVSSVK
+316 SSEVVNSVK
-325 ERLGQVQKSL
+325 DRLAQVQKSL

-430 ATLHYFHTHHKPP
+430 ATLHYFHTHYKPP
-443 AGSGFVRLSQQQME
+443 AGTGHVQLTQQQME
-457 EGVYKSASGIMRSSV
+457 ESVYKSASSIMRSSV

-491 EGKMFRPMAQTVAF
+491 EGKMFRPMAQTVSF
-505 ALIGALLLSLTY
+505 ALVGALLLSLTY
-517 VPMVSALFLS
+517 VPMVSTLFLS
-527 KKISDHLTFADRI
+527 KKISDRITIADRI
-540 IAACQRVYSPIL
+540 IAACQRLYNPIL
-552 ESALRIPKIVLGV
+552 EAALRIPKMVLAV
-565 VFGLFAVAMFCFS
+565 VLSLFVISIFFFS
-578 RLGGEFIPQLDEG
+578 RMGGEFIPQLDEG

-602 TSLSQVID
+602 TSLSQVIE

-620 KSFPDEVEGVV
+620 KNFPDEVEGIV

-657 REEWKVTD
+657 REEWKVTE
-665 DKDELVEMMEE
+665 DKAELIEMMEE

-710 IYGENLDT
+710 IYGDNLDT
-718 LATLAA
+718 LAAKAA
-724 EADRLIKTVSGVS
+724 EADRLIKTVTGVS

-743 LGLPQINVKYNY
+743 LGLPQINVQYNY
-755 AKLAQYG
+755 AKLAEYG

-789 RFDLAVR
+789 RFDLALR
-796 LTQNN
+796 LAKSN
-801 RRDIE
+801 RQDIE

-816 NVVRQIPLSEVASIE
+816 NAEQNIPLSEVASIE

-842 DAQRRIVIGVNLVSG
+842 DAQRRIVIGVNLLGG
-857 RDVESAVSDMQEK
+857 RDVESAVGDIQEK
-870 LSNLKLPP
+870 LSALKLPP

-901 VPLALVLIVV
+901 VPLALILIIV

-983 DVYERIRRGTKVR
+983 DVLERIRKGTKVR

-1014 AMSDGAGA
+1014 AMSTGAGA

-1050 YSLFFKKMK
+1050 YSLFFKNTISGK
-1059 GGKMNAQ
+1059 GHSKIPV
-1066 TSVVSVLLVGAFL
+1066 TTTVLLVMAF
-1079 AFSNNT
+1079 FVFGNT
-1085 QAQTALTEQQ
+1085 ATAQTMFTEQQ
-1095 AIVMVEK
+1095 AIEMLEN
-1102 NHPSMRAASLRMAQ
+1102 NHPALQAATLRVTQ
-1116 QQTLTGAAKIW
+1116 QHTLNGAVKLW
-1127 EPAQIFNNIAADPE
+1127 EPAQIFNNIAADPD
-1141 LGMFGTTSLGISQ
+1141 LGMFGTTSLGLSQ

-1160 ATRANRQFN
+1160 ATRANRQLN
-1169 AQNITRSQT
+1169 TQNIRQS
-1178 ELQLTRQE
+1178 EAVLQLTRQQ
-1186 LVREV
+1186 LVRQV
-1191 RKTYQ
+1191 RETYQ
-1196 HLGYLQGRIVLLARL
+1196 HLGYLQSRTILLARL

-1220 VADVRYRTG
+1220 VADARYRTG

-1240 DRAAQIRL
+1240 DKAAQIRL
-1248 QIESARSEIAS
+1248 QIETARSEIAS

-1269 IGQPIQAVVA
+1269 IGQPVQAIVQ
-1279 PLTATGFSLA
+1279 PLAATGFSLA
-1289 DSARVNSSAY
+1289 DSVRVATSAY
-1299 AAYARSAIDV
+1299 AVYAQSAVGIAD
-1309 AKAQQAVQQATLAP
+1309 AQRTVQKATLAP
-1323 TFSASLFGQYLG
+1323 TFSTGFFGQYLG
-1335 NGAVYPGWQLGLNIP
+1335 NGAVYPGWQLGLNVP

-1360 QAAAVG
+1360 QAASIG
-1366 VQVAQSEYQNAVLMR
+1366 IQVAQSEYQNALLSQ
-1381 QTQLTASVFEFQKF
+1381 QTRLTAAVFEFQKY
-1395 ESFTGYY
+1395 ESLTGYY
-1402 ERQGRVVA
+1402 DRQGRMVA
-1410 NELLRSGSL
+1410 GELLRSGAL
-1419 NYQQGEISY
+1419 NYQQGEIGY
-1428 VEYVQNLDQAL
+1428 FEYVINLDQAL

-1451 RNMAAIEIQYLTN
+1451 RNLTAIEIQYLIN
-1464 QN
+1464 

>member
-1 VHLSFGLIQHFVTGM
+1 M

-30 VGIATLA
+30 IGIGTLA

-70 LATSEVEQYISAP
+70 LATAEVEQYISAP
-83 IEIAVKTIPD
+83 IEIAAKTIPD
-93 LTELR
+93 LVELR

-111 FNEDKDIWLARQQ
+111 FDEDKDIWLARQQ

-168 RYNSMDLRT
+168 KYNAMDLRT

-190 PGVAEVNSF
+190 PGVAEINSM
-199 GGLMKQ
+199 GGLLKQ

-219 LTIGDVFEALEN
+219 LTISDVFSALEK

-246 FYFIRGEGVALS
+246 FYFIRGEGVTRS
-258 LDDLSRIVVTRM
+258 IDDLQRIVVTPA
-270 GGGGAPLTVG
+270 GGAGAGSPRTIG
-280 DVAEVRYGSATRYG
+280 DIAEVGFGSATRYG
-294 AVTENGKGEVVTGI
+294 AVTEDGKGEVVTGI
-308 VMMLKGAN
+308 VMMLKGYN
-316 SSAVVSSVK
+316 SSAVVASVK
-325 ERLGQVQKSL
+325 ERLVQVQKSL

-343 FLDRAALVERTID
+343 FLDRAALVKRTID
-356 TVKRNLIEG
+356 TVQRNLIEG

-373 VLLVGNFRAGLIIA
+373 VLLVGNFRAGLVIA

-430 ATLHYFHTHHKPP
+430 ATLYYFHTHFKPP
-443 AGSGFVRLSQQQME
+443 AGSKFVQLTQEQMDE
-457 EGVYKSASGIMRSSV
+457 SVYKSASGIMRSSV

-491 EGKMFRPMAQTVAF
+491 EGKMFRPMAQTVSF
-505 ALIGALLLSLTY
+505 ALVGALLLSLTY

-527 KKISDHLTFADRI
+527 KKIDNRVTFADRI
-540 IAACQRVYSPIL
+540 IAACQRVYNPVL
-552 ESALRIPKIVLGV
+552 EGALRIPKTVLAVVLGLFV
-565 VFGLFAVAMFCFS
+565 VAIFFFS

-602 TSLSQVID
+602 TSLSQVIE
-610 GYKLIEGTLM
+610 GYKLIEGTLIRN
-620 KSFPDEVEGVV
+620 FPDEVEGIV

-665 DKDELVEMMEE
+665 NKAELVEMMEE

-718 LATLAA
+718 LAALAA
-724 EADRLIKTVSGVS
+724 SADRLIKTVSGVS

-743 LGLPQINVKYNY
+743 LGLPQINVQYNY

-796 LTQNN
+796 LAKSN
-801 RRDIE
+801 REDIE

-816 NVVRQIPLSEVASIE
+816 NAAQNIPLGEVAIIE

-842 DAQRRIVIGVNLVSG
+842 DANRRIVIGVNLLGG
-857 RDVESAVSDMQEK
+857 RDVESAVRDMQEK
-870 LSNLKLPP
+870 LSALKLPP

-901 VPLALVLIVV
+901 VPLALVLIIV

-972 YFNQLEKSGVA
+972 YFNQLEKSGVT
-983 DVYERIRRGTKVR
+983 DVLERIRKGTSVR

-1014 AMSDGAGA
+1014 AMSTGAGA

-1050 YSLFFKKMK
+1050 YSLFFKNTI
-1059 GGKMNAQ
+1059 GGKGHSKTPVTA
-1066 TSVVSVLLVGAFL
+1066 VLLVL
-1079 AFSNNT
+1079 AFFVFGNT
-1085 QAQTALTEQQ
+1085 ATAQTALTEQQ
-1095 AIVMVEK
+1095 AIEILEK
-1102 NHPSMRAASLRMAQ
+1102 NHPALQAAGLRVTQ
-1116 QQTLTGAAKIW
+1116 QQTLSGAVKIW
-1127 EPAQIFNNIAADPE
+1127 EPGQIFNNIAADPD
-1141 LGMFGTTSLGISQ
+1141 LGMFGTTSLGVSQ

-1160 ATRANRQFN
+1160 ATRANRALN
-1169 AQNITRSQT
+1169 AQNIRQSQAG
-1178 ELQLTRQE
+1178 LQLTRRE
-1186 LVREV
+1186 LILQVRENF
-1191 RKTYQ
+1191 Q
-1196 HLGYLQGRIVLLARL
+1196 HIGYLQSRITLLARL

-1220 VADVRYRTG
+1220 VADARYRTG

-1248 QIESARSEIAS
+1248 QIETARREIIS

-1269 IGQPIQAVVA
+1269 LGQSVLAITE
-1279 PLTATGFSLA
+1279 PLKVTGFSLD
-1289 DSARVNSSAY
+1289 DSVRVMNSAY
-1299 AAYARSAIDV
+1299 ALYAQSAIGL
-1309 AKAQQAVQQATLAP
+1309 AEAQKKVQQAALAP
-1323 TFSASLFGQYLG
+1323 TFSAGLFGQYLG
-1335 NGAVYPGWQLGLNIP
+1335 NGDIYPGWQLGLNVP

-1360 QAAAVG
+1360 QAAGIG
-1366 VQVAQSEYQNAVLMR
+1366 VQVAQSEYQNALLAQ
-1381 QTQLTASVFEFQKF
+1381 QTRLTASIFEFQKF
-1395 ESFTGYY
+1395 ESLTAYY
-1402 ERQGRVVA
+1402 DQQGRTVA
-1410 NELLRSGSL
+1410 SELLRSGAL
-1419 NYQQGEISY
+1419 NYQQGEIGY
-1428 VEYVQNLDQAL
+1428 FEYVLNLDQAL

-1451 RNMAAIEIQYLTN
+1451 RNLTVIEIQYLTN

>member
-1 VHLSFGLIQHFVTGM
+1 M

-37 LIAAGVWSFTK
+37 LIAAGVWSFTR

-70 LATSEVEQYISAP
+70 LATAEVEQYISAP
-83 IEIAVKTIPD
+83 IEIAAKTIPD
-93 LTELR
+93 LVELR

-111 FNEDKDIWLARQQ
+111 FDEDKDIWLARQQ

-168 RYNSMDLRT
+168 KYNSMDLRT

-190 PGVAEVNSF
+190 PGVAEINSF
-199 GGLMKQ
+199 GGLLKQ

-219 LTIGDVFEALEN
+219 LSISDVFEALES

-258 LDDLSRIVVTRM
+258 LDDLSRIVVTRT
-270 GGGGAPLTVG
+270 GGGTPLTIG
-280 DVAEVRYGSATRYG
+280 DVAEVRFGSATRYG
-294 AVTENGKGEVVTGI
+294 AVTEDGKGEVVTGI
-308 VMMLKGAN
+308 VMMLKGYN
-316 SSAVVSSVK
+316 SSAVVASVK
-325 ERLGQVQKSL
+325 ERLVQVEKSL

-343 FLDRAALVERTID
+343 FLDRAALVKRTID
-356 TVKRNLIEG
+356 TVKQNLIEG

-430 ATLHYFHTHHKPP
+430 ATLHYFHTRHKPAP
-443 AGSGFVRLSQQQME
+443 GSDYVRLSQQQME

-527 KKISDHLTFADRI
+527 KKISSRVTFADRI
-540 IAACQRVYSPIL
+540 ISACQRVYSPLL
-552 ESALRIPKIVLGV
+552 EGALRVPKTVLAVVLGLFV
-565 VFGLFAVAMFCFS
+565 VSIFFFT

-602 TSLSQVID
+602 TSLSQVIE

-620 KSFPDEVEGVV
+620 KNFPDEVEGVV

-657 REEWKVTD
+657 SEEWTVTD
-665 DKDELVEMMEE
+665 DKSELVEMMEE

-718 LATLAA
+718 LAALATK
-724 EADRLIKTVSGVS
+724 ADQLIKTVSGVS

-743 LGLPQINVKYNY
+743 LGLPQINVQYNY
-755 AKLAQYG
+755 ARLAQYG
-762 LHVKDVNTVL
+762 LHVRDVNTTL

-796 LTQNN
+796 LAQSS
-801 RRDIE
+801 RQDIE
-806 DVRNLLISTD
+806 DVRALLINTD
-816 NVVRQIPLSEVASIE
+816 NAAQRIPLGEVASIE

-842 DAQRRIVIGVNLVSG
+842 DAQRRIVIGVNLVGG
-857 RDVESAVSDMQEK
+857 RDVESAVGDMRET
-870 LSNLKLPP
+870 LANLKLPP

-889 NLKAAKARLGVA
+889 NLQAAKARLGIA
-901 VPLALVLIVV
+901 VPLALVLIIV
-911 LLYFAFN
+911 LLFFAFN

-972 YFNQLEKSGVA
+972 YFNQLEKSGVH
-983 DVYERIRRGTKVR
+983 DVFERIRQGTKVR

-1014 AMSDGAGA
+1014 AMSNGAGA

-1050 YSLFFKKMK
+1050 YSLFFKKARVDK
-1059 GGKMNAQ
+1059 GHSKTPVTAA
-1066 TSVVSVLLVGAFL
+1066 VLVL
-1079 AFSNNT
+1079 ALFVFGNT
-1085 QAQTALTEQQ
+1085 AQAQTVLNEQQ
-1095 AIVMVEK
+1095 AIGIIEK
-1102 NHPSMRAASLRMAQ
+1102 NHPALRAAALRVTQ
-1116 QQTLTGAAKIW
+1116 QQTLTGAVKPW
-1127 EPAQIFNNIAADPE
+1127 QQAQIFNNIAADPD
-1141 LGMFGTTSLGISQ
+1141 LGMFGTTSVGVSQ
-1154 TFPSGK
+1154 TFPAGK
-1160 ATRANRQFN
+1160 VTRANRQFN
-1169 AQNITRSQT
+1169 AQSIRQSQA

-1186 LVREV
+1186 LVRQV
-1191 RKTYQ
+1191 RETYQ
-1196 HLGYLQGRIVLLARL
+1196 HLGYLQSRIMLLARL

-1220 VADVRYRTG
+1220 VADARYRTG
-1229 DASQAEKLAVQ
+1229 DASNAEKLAVQ

-1248 QIESARSEIAS
+1248 QIEAARSEIAS

-1269 IGQPIQAVVA
+1269 LGQPVQAFVE
-1279 PLTATGFSLA
+1279 PLTVATFSLA
-1289 DSARVNSSAY
+1289 DSVRVATSAY
-1299 AAYARSAIDV
+1299 AAYAQSAVGV
-1309 AKAQQAVQQATLAP
+1309 AEAQRAVQQATLAP
-1323 TFSASLFGQYLG
+1323 TFSAGLIGQYLG
-1335 NGAVYPGWQLGLNIP
+1335 NGDIYPGWQLGLNVP

-1366 VQVAQSEYQNAVLMR
+1366 VQVAQSEYQNALLTR
-1381 QTQLTASVFEFQKF
+1381 QTRLTAAVFEFQKF
-1395 ESFTGYY
+1395 EALTAYY
-1402 ERQGRVVA
+1402 DRQGRTVA
-1410 NELLRSGSL
+1410 SELLRSGAL
-1419 NYQQGEISY
+1419 NYQQGEIGY
-1428 VEYVQNLDQAL
+1428 FEYVLNLDQAL

-1451 RNMAAIEIQYLTN
+1451 RNRAAIEIQYLTN

>member
-1 VHLSFGLIQHFVTGM
+1 M

-30 VGIATLA
+30 VGVGTLA

-70 LATSEVEQYISAP
+70 LATAEVEQYISAP

-93 LTELR
+93 LVELR

-111 FNEDKDIWLARQQ
+111 FDEDKDIWLARQQ
-124 ITEKLKEVEEDLP
+124 ITEKLKEVEANLP
-137 AGVGTP
+137 TGVGSP

-168 RYNSMDLRT
+168 KFNAMDLRT

-205 YEVAVDPQRLNAAG
+205 YEVAVNPQRLNAAG
-219 LTIGDVFEALEN
+219 LTITDVFEALEN

-246 FYFIRGEGVALS
+246 FYFIRGEGVIRS
-258 LDDLSRIVVTRM
+258 LDDLQRIVLTRR
-270 GGGGAPLTVG
+270 GGGAPLTIA
-280 DVAEVRYGSATRYG
+280 DVAEVRFGNATRYG
-294 AVTENGKGEVVTGI
+294 AVTENGNGEVVTGI

-316 SSAVVSSVK
+316 SSAVVNAVK
-325 ERLGQVQKSL
+325 ERLTQVEKSL

-387 SVIPLAML
+387 SVIPLSML

-430 ATLHYFHTHHKPP
+430 ATLYYFHTHFKPP
-443 AGSGFVRLSQQQME
+443 AESKFIQVTQEQMNE
-457 EGVYKSASGIMRSSV
+457 SVYKSASGIMRSSV

-491 EGKMFRPMAQTVAF
+491 EGKMFRPMAQTVSF
-505 ALIGALLLSLTY
+505 ALVGALLLSLTY
-517 VPMVSALFLS
+517 VPMISSLFLS
-527 KKISDHLTFADRI
+527 KKIDNRVTFADRI
-540 IAACQRVYSPIL
+540 MAACQRFYNPVL
-552 ESALRIPKIVLGV
+552 EGALKIPKTVLGIVLGLFV
-565 VFGLFAVAMFCFS
+565 VAVFFFS

-602 TSLSQVID
+602 TSLTQVIE

-620 KSFPDEVEGVV
+620 KNFPDEVEGIV

-640 TDPMPMSAGDVT
+640 TDPMPMNAGDVT

-665 DKDELVEMMEE
+665 DKAELVELMEE

-718 LATLAA
+718 LAVKAA

-743 LGLPQINVKYNY
+743 LGLPQINVQYNY

-789 RFDLAVR
+789 RFDLALR
-796 LTQNN
+796 LAQNN
-801 RRDIE
+801 RQDIE

-816 NVVRQIPLSEVASIE
+816 NAAQNVPLGEVASIE

-842 DAQRRIVIGVNLVSG
+842 NAQRRIVIGVNLLGG
-857 RDVESAVSDMQEK
+857 RDVESAVRDMQAK
-870 LSNLKLPP
+870 LAGLKLPP

-901 VPLALVLIVV
+901 VPLALVLIIV

-972 YFNQLEKSGVA
+972 YFNQLEKSGVT
-983 DVYERIRRGTKVR
+983 DVLERIRKGTNVR

-1014 AMSDGAGA
+1014 AMSTGAGA

-1050 YSLFFKKMK
+1050 YSLFFKRARFTKHHIS
-1059 GGKMNAQ
+1059 GSA
-1066 TSVVSVLLVGAFL
+1066 TLLVLTFFIFG
-1079 AFSNNT
+1079 NNA

-1095 AIVMVEK
+1095 AIEMLEK
-1102 NHPSMRAASLRMAQ
+1102 NHPALQAAGLRVTQ
-1116 QQTLTGAAKIW
+1116 QQTLSGAVKIW
-1127 EPAQIFNNIAADPE
+1127 EPGQIFNNIAADPD
-1141 LGMFGTTSLGISQ
+1141 LGMFGTTSLGVSQ
-1154 TFPSGK
+1154 NFPSGK
-1160 ATRANRQFN
+1160 ATRANRQLN
-1169 AQNITRSQT
+1169 VQNILQSQAG
-1178 ELQLTRQE
+1178 LQLTRRE
-1186 LVREV
+1186 LVRQV
-1191 RKTYQ
+1191 RENFQ
-1196 HLGYLQGRIVLLARL
+1196 HIGYLQSRIILLARL
-1211 DSVYQNFNA
+1211 DSVYQNFNS
-1220 VADVRYRTG
+1220 VADARYRTG

-1248 QIESARSEIAS
+1248 QIETARREIIS

-1269 IGQPIQAVVA
+1269 LGQSVQAVVQ
-1279 PLTATGFSLA
+1279 PLAAVGFSLA
-1289 DSARVNSSAY
+1289 DSVRVANSAY
-1299 AAYARSAIDV
+1299 ALYAQSAIGL
-1309 AKAQQAVQQATLAP
+1309 AEAQKKVQQAALAP
-1323 TFSASLFGQYLG
+1323 TFSAGLFGQYLG
-1335 NGAVYPGWQLGLNIP
+1335 NGDVYPGWQLGLNVP

-1360 QAAAVG
+1360 QAASIG
-1366 VQVAQSEYQNAVLMR
+1366 VQVAQSEYQNALLSQQSR
-1381 QTQLTASVFEFQKF
+1381 LTASVFEFQKF
-1395 ESFTGYY
+1395 ESLTAYY
-1402 ERQGRVVA
+1402 DQQGKTVA
-1410 NELLRSGSL
+1410 GELMRSGAL
-1419 NYQQGEISY
+1419 NYQQGEIGY
-1428 VEYVQNLDQAL
+1428 FEYVLNLDQAL

-1451 RNMAAIEIQYLTN
+1451 RNLTAIEIQYLTN